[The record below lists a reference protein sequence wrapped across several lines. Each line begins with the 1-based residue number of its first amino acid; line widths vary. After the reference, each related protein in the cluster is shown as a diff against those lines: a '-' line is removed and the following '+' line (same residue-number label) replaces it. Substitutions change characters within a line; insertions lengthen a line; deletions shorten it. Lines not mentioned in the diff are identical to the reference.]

1 MPTSSPN
8 AKNSSLIAFGLAVR
22 SARKTRGISQEQ
34 LAHLCG
40 VDRSYL
46 GAIERGEQNC
56 GLLHLVKIA
65 EALRMTLAEL
75 IAEAAL

>member
-8 AKNSSLIAFGLAVR
+8 AKDLSLIAFGTAVR
-22 SARKTRGISQEQ
+22 SARKARGISQEE
-34 LAHLCG
+34 LAHLCA

-65 EALRMTLAEL
+65 TALRMSLAEL
-75 IAEAAL
+75 VTLADL

>member
-1 MPTSSPN
+1 MPTTSPN
-8 AKNSSLIAFGLAVR
+8 AKNSSLIAFGTAVR
-22 SARKTRGISQEQ
+22 AARKARRISQEE
-34 LAHLCG
+34 LAHSCG

-56 GLLHLVKIA
+56 GLLHLVKIS

-75 IAEAAL
+75 IATAGL